1 MEIEVACPFPGC
13 DHVSRHDDAAIVV
26 ELLKIHGLT
35 HSAAATPGG
44 NRNKLK
50 RPTVSLAGTSET
62 WSYFET
68 RWGEYRDGTRLRG
81 DDIVVQL
88 LECCNDDLRRDLT
101 RSNGGSMVGD
111 TEVNVLAA
119 MKALAV
125 RSENIMVARYALHD
139 MRQGRE
145 EQIRSFYAR
154 IKGQADTC
162 DYRTKCTKSE
172 CNEMVDFAG
181 EILRD
186 VLARGIVDDEIQLDL
201 ISDQNQK
208 MTIEEMI
215 KFVEA
220 RESGKRSA
228 SRLLDTPSVIAA
240 SSTYRRNKQQEVRTR
255 GTARPDLKPEHTF
268 DPNALC
274 RFCAEKGH
282 GKNAPWGVRKVQC
295 PAFGKRCGKCK
306 IVNHI
311 ERACLGKAYARR
323 PTETAETSD
332 EQSGALELCTMVN
345 GPVADI
351 NAITLDHH
359 LYDNLCDRWNKRAS
373 DPQPYVRVHIG
384 AFEEDYRALGF
395 ALRKQ
400 VSVAELPAMA
410 DTGCQ
415 SCLMGI
421 QVAERMGL
429 NADDLIHVTMTMRAA
444 NEGGIPIL

>member
-44 NRNKLK
+44 NMNKLK
-50 RPTVSLAGTSET
+50 RPTVSLAGRSET

-88 LECCNDDLRRDLT
+88 LECCDDDLRRDLT

-215 KFVEA
+215 RFVEA
-220 RESGKRSA
+220 R
-228 SRLLDTPSVIAA
+228 
-240 SSTYRRNKQQEVRTR
+240 
-255 GTARPDLKPEHTF
+255 
-268 DPNALC
+268 
-274 RFCAEKGH
+274 
-282 GKNAPWGVRKVQC
+282 
-295 PAFGKRCGKCK
+295 
-306 IVNHI
+306 
-311 ERACLGKAYARR
+311 
-323 PTETAETSD
+323 
-332 EQSGALELCTMVN
+332 
-345 GPVADI
+345 
-351 NAITLDHH
+351 
-359 LYDNLCDRWNKRAS
+359 
-373 DPQPYVRVHIG
+373 
-384 AFEEDYRALGF
+384 
-395 ALRKQ
+395 
-400 VSVAELPAMA
+400 
-410 DTGCQ
+410 
-415 SCLMGI
+415 
-421 QVAERMGL
+421 
-429 NADDLIHVTMTMRAA
+429 
-444 NEGGIPIL
+444 